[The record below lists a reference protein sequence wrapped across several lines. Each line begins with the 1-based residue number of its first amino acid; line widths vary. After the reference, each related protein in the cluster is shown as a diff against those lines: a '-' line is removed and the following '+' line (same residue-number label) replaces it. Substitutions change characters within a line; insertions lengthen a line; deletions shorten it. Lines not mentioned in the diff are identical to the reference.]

1 MAGLYDPWDD
11 APKRDGVSLKEAVE
25 RYLRAR
31 RDRRPKTQRADRG
44 VLMLFRETLAPG
56 IKLQHVKEHHARK
69 FLETEELS
77 DSSKNTYHTR
87 LKSFFKWCAENGLL
101 RENPMRKM
109 KPPKA
114 GKKVAEYL
122 SREEYEQLLRCIEA
136 DAVVNSGRLK
146 EGEVVWV
153 ADVVKFAV
161 GTGLRLSEICNLRW
175 SAINLSNG
183 QVTVKNTADFKTK
196 SGHER
201 VVFVYGDAREV
212 LERLHAGRTSE
223 ADDYVFQGTANREGT
238 RGHLNP
244 EYVSKRFLHYA
255 RMAKLPK
262 GIHFHSLRHTYASW
276 LVMAGVD
283 LFRVKELLG
292 HADISTTMRYAHLA
306 PKAFQDE
313 LQRVFG

>member
-1 MAGLYDPWDD
+1 MQ
-11 APKRDGVSLKEAVE
+11 EI
-25 RYLRAR
+25 
-31 RDRRPKTQRADRG
+31 
-44 VLMLFRETLAPG
+44 LFSEYFRFSG
-56 IKLQHVKEHHARK
+56 ISV
-69 FLETEELS
+69 
-77 DSSKNTYHTR
+77 TR
-87 LKSFFKWCAENGLL
+87 TNLLNG
-101 RENPMRKM
+101 
-109 KPPKA
+109 
-114 GKKVAEYL
+114 
-122 SREEYEQLLRCIEA
+122 
-136 DAVVNSGRLK
+136 DAVS
-146 EGEVVWV
+146 
-153 ADVVKFAV
+153 A
-161 GTGLRLSEICNLRW
+161 LS
-175 SAINLSNG
+175 
-183 QVTVKNTADFKTK
+183 QTK

-223 ADDYVFQGTANREGT
+223 ADDYVFQGTSNREGT

-244 EYVSKRFLHYA
+244 EYVSKRFLYYA
-255 RMAKLPK
+255 RMAKLAE

>member
-1 MAGLYDPWDD
+1 MVLTACVNYLDHRLRRHPFDGLGD
-11 APKRDGVSLKEAVE
+11 
-25 RYLRAR
+25 RAR
-31 RDRRPKTQRADRG
+31 AEVGAAGIDQHDTG
-44 VLMLFRETLAPG
+44 VG
-56 IKLQHVKEHHARK
+56 DD
-69 FLETEELS
+69 ETEGAG
-77 DSSKNTYHTR
+77 HR
-87 LKSFFKWCAENGLL
+87 L
-101 RENPMRKM
+101 
-109 KPPKA
+109 
-114 GKKVAEYL
+114 
-122 SREEYEQLLRCIEA
+122 
-136 DAVVNSGRLK
+136 GRL
-146 EGEVVWV
+146 
-153 ADVVKFAV
+153 AS
-161 GTGLRLSEICNLRW
+161 T
-175 SAINLSNG
+175 G

-212 LERLHAGRTSE
+212 LERLHAGCTSE
-223 ADDYVFQGTANREGT
+223 ADDYVFQGTSNREGT